1 MWAAQS
7 IELNSEQLFLTSG
20 GMGAMGYSLPA
31 AIGSCFALKKQPIVA
46 IAGDGGF
53 QINIQELQTIKRN
66 ELPIKMVILNNHSL
80 GMIRQF
86 QDSYLESIYAAT
98 VWGYSAPD
106 FVAVAKAYGIDGE
119 KIECE
124 DEIINALIR
133 MWKNP
138 DIPYLLDVSI
148 DFHTNVYP
156 KMLFGNPLTEMEPN
170 ID

>member
-106 FVAVAKAYGIDGE
+106 FVAVAKAYGI
-119 KIECE
+119 KALRIEE
-124 DEIINALIR
+124 ESQIESALAN

-138 DIPYLLDVSI
+138 DEPFLLDVSLDI
-148 DFHTNVYP
+148 HTNVYP
-156 KMLFGNPLTEMEPN
+156 KMLLGNTLTVMDPM
-170 ID
+170 